1 MGGSISKKTSDSKL
15 AGEGAPPENAG
26 APEGGGGGGGAPA
39 GGGGAPAAAAR
50 VIPTVFRWEHGGN
63 HVYVAG
69 TFNGWH
75 QKIPLHRSG
84 NDFITIQGLSPGR
97 HAYKFVVDDE
107 WRFAP
112 DQPAIADL
120 TGNINNVID
129 LSDFHLEGEV
139 VDDCVPWATGTE
151 AAAAIKRRDSLP
163 LPYGTAQPQ
172 EEAYAQEPPSLPPH
186 LRQLVL
192 NAGSPGNED
201 LAVLQSCSHVTL
213 AHLCACSCPSPLFF
227 RANKSIP
234 PPPPLSLPP
243 PLFTLQTVPRSRTT

>member
-1 MGGSISKKTSDSKL
+1 MGGSISKKNSDSKL
-15 AGEGAPPENAG
+15 AEGQS
-26 APEGGGGGGGAPA
+26 EGGGGGGTAS
-39 GGGGAPAAAAR
+39 GGGGGGGVGGAPGGEAAEPAR

-84 NDFITIQGLSPGR
+84 NDFITIQSLNPGR

-129 LSDFHLEGEV
+129 LSDFRLEEEV
-139 VDDCVPWATGTE
+139 LDDCVPWATGTD
-151 AAAAIKRRDSLP
+151 AAQAIKRRDSLP
-163 LPYGTAQPQ
+163 LPYGTALPQ
-172 EEAYAQEPPSLPPH
+172 EEAYAQEPPTCPL
-186 LRQLVL
+186 LC
-192 NAGSPGNED
+192 GSWCLTRHRRGTKTSP
-201 LAVLQSCSHVTL
+201 SCSPAPT
-213 AHLCACSCPSPLFF
+213 
-227 RANKSIP
+227 
-234 PPPPLSLPP
+234 
-243 PLFTLQTVPRSRTT
+243 